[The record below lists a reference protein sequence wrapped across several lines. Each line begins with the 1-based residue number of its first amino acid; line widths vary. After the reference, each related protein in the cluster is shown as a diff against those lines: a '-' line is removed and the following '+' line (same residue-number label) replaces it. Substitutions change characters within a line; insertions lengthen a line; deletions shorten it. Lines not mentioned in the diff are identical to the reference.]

1 MLLKQAES
9 GPEHSKSTVHTMN
22 PAVEQ
27 GPSVGRRS
35 TSRGGFTLVE
45 TMVATILLTMIILGI
60 LQVLIGSYR
69 VAAKARY
76 ADHARY
82 VIKSLADQFMTQ
94 YNKDNTTG
102 ATLPLFTVTLDT
114 SNNIVPLGSGLAWT
128 NTDGTP
134 GVISTDGTVFYV
146 LLGDNSGAPITASV
160 SREVCYLDPTTGNR
174 MTSMANLA
182 DGVVME
188 GDFSITYQYLGVQVP
203 VQTIT
208 AVRAIP

>member
-45 TMVATILLTMIILGI
+45 TMVATVLLTMIILGI

-82 VIKSLADQFMTQ
+82 VIKSLADQFMKQ
-94 YNKDNTTG
+94 YNKDPSG

-114 SNNIVPLGSGLAWT
+114 SNNIVPLGSGMAWT

-134 GVISTDGTVFYV
+134 GFISTDGTVFYV

-160 SREVCYLDPTTGNR
+160 SREVCFLDPTTGNR
-174 MTSMANLA
+174 LTTLGSGA

-203 VQTIT
+203 MQTIT